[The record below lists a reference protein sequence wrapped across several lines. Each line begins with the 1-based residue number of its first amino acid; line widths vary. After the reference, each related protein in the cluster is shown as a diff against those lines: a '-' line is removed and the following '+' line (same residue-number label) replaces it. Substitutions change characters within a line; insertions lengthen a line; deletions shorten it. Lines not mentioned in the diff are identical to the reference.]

1 MQSSYNVIKK
11 DYISSNT
18 VYTVKAPLISIK
30 NVQANVCETD
40 KLDSVDPAKYAED
53 VIEKAVQKSREL
65 LDDARSEAE
74 RIKRAAYDSAL
85 NEGRKKGLEQGMAEG
100 LQRAEGTRQE
110 ALHVLE
116 ETHRISR
123 EYIEGKKEE
132 IVDLAVKIAAKII
145 GYEASMDD
153 SIIAAIAS
161 EAVAVS
167 VAREQAVI
175 RVNPMDYAILDCRRD
190 ELAKAAGDNCIIS
203 IIRDDQISR
212 GGCRVD
218 TEVSSVDAT
227 IENQLDKIKQA
238 LMGR

>member
-1 MQSSYNVIKK
+1 LV
-11 DYISSNT
+11 
-18 VYTVKAPLISIK
+18 PIK
-30 NVQANVCETD
+30 NVQSGGYEAE
-40 KLDSVDPAKYAED
+40 KLDNIDPAQYAEE
-53 VIEKAVQKSREL
+53 VMEKAAQKSREI
-65 LDDARSEAE
+65 LDAARSEAE
-74 RIKRAAYDSAL
+74 RIRKAAYDSAFS
-85 NEGRKKGLEQGMAEG
+85 EGCKKGLEQGMDEG
-100 LQRAEGTRQE
+100 FQKAEGTRQE

-116 ETHRISR
+116 EAHRISR

-153 SIIAAIAS
+153 SIIEKIAS
-161 EAVAVS
+161 EAIAAS

-175 RVNPMDYAILDCRRD
+175 RVNPMDYAVLDCRRD
-190 ELAKAAGDNCIIS
+190 ELVKAAGDNCVIN